1 VGLAE
6 TLVIVN
12 PVSRGGRT
20 GRLWPDLEPKVRAAL
35 GPLRVEWTRARG
47 DAERIA
53 SEALSDA
60 TRVIVAGGDGTASEV
75 ATGLLR
81 DGSPS
86 RAAVGLLPLGTGSDL
101 PRAIEGP
108 RDLDRTLAALASG
121 RRRRID
127 AGRIT
132 VTAGGTRSTRFFLNA
147 ATAGLSATVVEAVGR
162 IARRSGHSIVTY
174 AVGGLAG
181 LARWTSPS
189 VRVTID
195 GAVAHDGPLV
205 FVAACNGRYFG
216 GGMHVAP
223 EAEPDDGLLDVVIVP
238 GMARPTLLRHAPRL
252 YRGTHGAVRGVRIVR
267 GTRVEI
273 TSDVAVAAEADGD
286 WLGHAPAA
294 IELLPGAIELL
305 GS

>member
-1 VGLAE
+1 MAD

-12 PVSRGGRT
+12 PVSRGGQT
-20 GRLWPDLEPKVRAAL
+20 GRLWPEIEPKLRAVL

-53 SEALSDA
+53 SEGLATA

-81 DGSPS
+81 DGAPA

-101 PRAIEGP
+101 PRAIDGP
-108 RDLDRTLAALASG
+108 RDFDRTLAAIASG

-127 AGRIT
+127 AGRIGVT
-132 VTAGGTRSTRFFLNA
+132 VEGGRATRFFLNA
-147 ATAGLSATVVEAVGR
+147 ATAGLSATVVEAIGR
-162 IARRSGHSIVTY
+162 VAKRSGHSLVTY
-174 AVGGLAG
+174 AAGGLAG

-189 VRVTID
+189 VRVTVD
-195 GAVAHDGPLV
+195 GRVEHDGPLV

-223 EAEPDDGLLDVVIVP
+223 DAEPDDGLFDVVIVP
-238 GMARPTLLRHAPRL
+238 GMARATLLRHAPRL
-252 YRGTHGAVRGVRIVR
+252 YRGTHLAVPGVRLAR
-267 GTRVEI
+267 GTRVELEAEAP
-273 TSDVAVAAEADGD
+273 VEAEADGE
-286 WLGHAPAA
+286 WLGRLSAT
-294 IELLPGAIELL
+294 IELIPGAIELL

>member
-1 VGLAE
+1 MSE

-20 GRLWPDLEPKVRAAL
+20 GRIWPEIEPKLRAVL

-53 SEALSDA
+53 FEAPTTA

-81 DGSPS
+81 GGGPS

-101 PRAIEGP
+101 PRAIDGP
-108 RDLDRTLAALASG
+108 RDLDRTLAAIASG

-127 AGRIT
+127 AGRIA
-132 VTAGGTRSTRFFLNA
+132 VTSGGATTTRYFLNA
-147 ATAGLSATVVEAVGR
+147 ATTGLTATVVEAIGR
-162 IARRSGHSIVTY
+162 VARRSGHSMLTY
-174 AVGGLAG
+174 AAGGLAG
-181 LARWTSPS
+181 LARWASPRA
-189 VRVTID
+189 RVTVD

-205 FVAACNGRYFG
+205 FAAVCNGRYFG

-223 EAEPDDGLLDVVIVP
+223 DAEPDDGLFDVVIVP
-238 GMARPTLLRHAPRL
+238 GMARRTLLRHAPRL
-252 YRGTHGAVRGVRIVR
+252 YRGTHLAVPGVRLVRGA
-267 GTRVEI
+267 RVEI
-273 TSDVAVAAEADGD
+273 AAEAPVDAEADGE
-286 WLGHAPAA
+286 WLGRLPAT

-305 GS
+305 GP